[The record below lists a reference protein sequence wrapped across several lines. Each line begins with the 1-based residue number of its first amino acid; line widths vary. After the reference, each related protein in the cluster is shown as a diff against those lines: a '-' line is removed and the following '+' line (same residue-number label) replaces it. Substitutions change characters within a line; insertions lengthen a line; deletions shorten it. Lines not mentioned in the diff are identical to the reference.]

1 MKILSWFSVYSG
13 QALFNFF
20 CFSLYEM
27 VDGEYSI
34 DNYKSSTFN
43 IREIIENLEILIF
56 VPDNL
61 KTEKMV

>member
-1 MKILSWFSVYSG
+1 
-13 QALFNFF
+13 
-20 CFSLYEM
+20 M
-27 VDGEYSI
+27 VDSEYSI